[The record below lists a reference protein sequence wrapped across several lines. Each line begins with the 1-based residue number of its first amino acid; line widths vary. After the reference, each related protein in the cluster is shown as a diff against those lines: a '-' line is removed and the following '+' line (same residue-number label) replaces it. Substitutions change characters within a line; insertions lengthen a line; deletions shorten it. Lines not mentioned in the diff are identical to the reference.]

1 MNHVPAIQQALYA
14 HNHRES
20 TTREEKLTAAIE
32 LAEWG
37 IFSNRQ
43 IAGFT
48 GLPRAAVDGIST
60 KTDGTGGN
68 LPGDSLEYILT
79 VATRHNRGEV
89 DEFSMWYAIVYGA
102 STRMVARLTGVSQSA
117 VSRAARKFA
126 A

>member
-1 MNHVPAIQQALYA
+1 MNHIPAIKQAKYA
-14 HNHRES
+14 YDHRES
-20 TTREEKLTAAIE
+20 LTRNEKLTAALE

-68 LPGDSLEYILT
+68 LPGAALQDILK
-79 VATRHNRGEV
+79 VATAHNRGEI
-89 DEFSMWYAIVYGA
+89 DELSIRKAINDGA